1 LRACWQPA
9 LGGHLQ
15 RPAGGL
21 PTHRR
26 LPARYVVTSSID
38 GLSLLRRD
46 LGGQADAADLKREVY
61 DGKGLLRRSAA

>member
-1 LRACWQPA
+1 
-9 LGGHLQ
+9 
-15 RPAGGL
+15 
-21 PTHRR
+21 
-26 LPARYVVTSSID
+26 VTSSID